1 MNPGG
6 NGRRE
11 MTPFDA
17 TRALSRELMD
27 FLIHVPDVPEASVTD
42 ALLWRWRAIDPR
54 FRFVNVPRRLRADGQ
69 DVPTPDLTLALWILG
84 KRTHLPLVLLAHR
97 FTRTWDHYV
106 SRLAAPDGTRQRLIT
121 LTATAEA
128 RRAVPFVLLYSLP
141 DAGTRTVCGQSE
153 AAESGVFL
161 LGADEAAAFAA
172 GEHASRVQKN
182 RLLARCDP
190 FQCLFCGGAPGADG
204 GCTDTLVC
212 LSPRM
217 QGLPRRPNRG
227 LPAIARQLAAG
238 ATPPALSDW
247 RNFHALGVYDLSDS
261 DPG

>member
-1 MNPGG
+1 
-6 NGRRE
+6 

-17 TRALSRELMD
+17 TRALSRELLD

-42 ALLWRWRAIDPR
+42 TLLWRWRAIDPR
-54 FRFVNVPRRLRADGQ
+54 FRFVQVGRLLREAGQ
-69 DVPTPDLTLALWILG
+69 DVPAPGLTLALWILG
-84 KRTHLPLVLLAHR
+84 KRTHLPLVLLARR
-97 FTRTWDHYV
+97 FTRTWDSYV
-106 SRLAAPDGTRQRLIT
+106 SRLAAPDGTRQHLIT

-141 DAGTRTVCGQSE
+141 DETTRTVCGQSE

-172 GEHASRVQKN
+172 GKHASRVQKN

-190 FQCLFCGGAPGADG
+190 FQCLFCGGATGAGTAAG

-227 LPAIARQLAAG
+227 LPAVARQLAAG
-238 ATPPALSDW
+238 ATPPALSEW